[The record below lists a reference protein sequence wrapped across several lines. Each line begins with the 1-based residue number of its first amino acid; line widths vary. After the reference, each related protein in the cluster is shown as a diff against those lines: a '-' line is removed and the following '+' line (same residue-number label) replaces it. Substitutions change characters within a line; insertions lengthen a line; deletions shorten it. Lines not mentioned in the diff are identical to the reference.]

1 MILRGRTFMVQ
12 TSLQVTTNASA
23 ASVQQRLQLRV
34 SQFFSIP
41 QDKVV
46 ALLSESAPARR
57 APAG

>member
-1 MILRGRTFMVQ
+1 MVQ
-12 TSLQVTTNASA
+12 TSLQVTTNATA